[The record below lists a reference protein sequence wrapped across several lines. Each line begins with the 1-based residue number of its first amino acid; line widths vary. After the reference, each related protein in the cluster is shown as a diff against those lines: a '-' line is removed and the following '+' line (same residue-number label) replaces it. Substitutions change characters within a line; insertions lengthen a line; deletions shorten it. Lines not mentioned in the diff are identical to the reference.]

1 MSKKIIEKLS
11 LLLKP
16 LKEQCQKVDE
26 LTLNHKAN
34 KQLADKALFSPN
46 LFSCQSDKLTP
57 YFHETKKQLNSLS
70 FTLEHKKDDISH
82 LLIERIEQ
90 QITAIYNAIQANN
103 ARLSQASQLDWQK
116 KLRYKNAVK
125 KVVQSSHDMHQQLA
139 EYHEFE
145 RRLTIMVNEKN
156 LQLQQS
162 NKNNTK
168 NISNEVLAIHQ
179 RLGRCRQAISK
190 LEREIEI
197 REKIIYNKNH

>member
-1 MSKKIIEKLS
+1 MSEKIINKLS
-11 LLLKP
+11 ALLAP
-16 LKEQCQKVDE
+16 LEEQCKKVDQ

-34 KQLADKALFSPN
+34 KQLTDKAIFSSN

-57 YFHETKKQLNSLS
+57 YFFETKKQLASL
-70 FTLEHKKDDISH
+70 TYALAHKKDDISQ
-82 LLIERIEQ
+82 LLIYKIEQ

-103 ARLSQASQLDWQK
+103 VRLSQATQLDLQK

-125 KVVQSSHDMHQQLA
+125 KVVQSSHEMYQKLA

-145 RRLTIMVNEKN
+145 RRLMLMVNEKN
-156 LQLQQS
+156 LQRQQNTS
-162 NKNNTK
+162 QTINNTTD
-168 NISNEVLAIHQ
+168 EVLILHQ

-197 REKIIYNKNH
+197 SERSRI